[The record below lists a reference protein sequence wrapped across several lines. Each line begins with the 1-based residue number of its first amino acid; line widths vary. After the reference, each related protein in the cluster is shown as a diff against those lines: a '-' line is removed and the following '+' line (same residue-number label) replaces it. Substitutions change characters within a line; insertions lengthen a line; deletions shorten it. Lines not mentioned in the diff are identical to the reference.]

1 MSGGRWQRFVAV
13 GMAVL
18 LFGGCSTNILVEK
31 RREDGKAERV
41 RMESLG
47 GWTSWDHRFTDDHK
61 ELGIVLKGEST
72 F

>member
-31 RREDGKAERV
+31 RREDGKTERL
-41 RMESLG
+41 RMESMS
-47 GWTSWDHRFTDDHK
+47 GWASWDHRFTDDHK
-61 ELGIVLKGEST
+61 ELGIVLKGGST

>member
-1 MSGGRWQRFVAV
+1 MSGGRWQRFVAG

>member
-1 MSGGRWQRFVAV
+1 
-13 GMAVL
+13 MAVL